1 MITLKSYAKINL
13 GLEVLGKRN
22 DGFHDISSIV
32 CKIDLFDLL
41 HYKIS
46 KKNMVI
52 QSGIEEEENI
62 VFKVLNYMTQKFKIT
77 QKLNIT
83 IEKNIPYSSGMG
95 GGSSNA
101 AATIDGINKILNLN
115 LDSKEKFD
123 IALKFGSDTPFF
135 LAKGTANISGR
146 GDKIS
151 FINSPKNKHIVVFY
165 PKYEIKD
172 KTKRIFSTVTS
183 YTNGNKQ
190 KSISSKINNNEYL
203 LGPFFNGLEAS
214 AIENFSNLNLIKN
227 NLINL
232 GITNVSMTGAGP
244 TFYSLQSSIEEVE
257 EIKNKVDNTDLD
269 LKTFKAK
276 II

>member
-22 DGFHDISSIV
+22 DGFHDILSIL

-41 HYKIS
+41 HYKNS
-46 KKNMVI
+46 NKNMVI
-52 QSGIEEEENI
+52 QDGIKEEENI

-101 AATIDGINKILNLN
+101 ANAIDGISKILNLN

-123 IALKFGSDTPFF
+123 IALKFGSDIPFF
-135 LAKGTANISGR
+135 LSKGTAIISGR

-165 PKYEIKD
+165 PKYELKD
-172 KTKRIFSTVTS
+172 KTKTIFNSVTS

-190 KSISSKINNNEYL
+190 KSLLSKINNNDYL
-203 LGPFFNGLEAS
+203 YGPFFNGLETA
-214 AIENFSNLNLIKN
+214 AIENLSNFNLIKN
-227 NLINL
+227 NLTNF
-232 GITNVSMTGAGP
+232 GISDISMTGSGP
-244 TFYSLQSSIEEVE
+244 TFYSLQNSDEGAK
-257 EIKNKVDNTDLD
+257 EIKNKVDNSDLD